1 MHKIPVQIKDS
12 QGKVKSKIIR
22 IKAMQNRL
30 FTGNEILQL
39 REEKRER
46 KQSNWSQLD
55 LLINWILKGREKKTK
70 SKSIN
75 KNSMFFVF

>member
-46 KQSNWSQLD
+46 KQSNWSVRFIKKL
-55 LLINWILKGREKKTK
+55 NSKWKREKDKK
-70 SKSIN
+70 
-75 KNSMFFVF
+75 